1 MSRNSY
7 ALRKGLAAV
16 LSMLS
21 CGGIAGAAKNQN
33 LRKSGGG
40 VTQTVGKKKQVKK
53 RQAREGANGQKL
65 RKNQKKVDAVSQ
77 KVLAD
82 VATPK
87 TFSGEMRKAAEH
99 VKNSWS
105 ALTPGKQALAGVVGL
120 ETLSVLYNG
129 CGVVENVLGTILGPS
144 LQRLGALIFRSKV
157 KDSAEQVQKIY
168 RQQYNDERR
177 VENQQGLILGLIG
190 KIAFYLKDN
199 YVDFIRAF
207 YHGCK
212 GDPLYGEAADNFNS
226 KLFKH
231 DGVFDFYN
239 YKEVKNWGLNQL
251 SLFLESIQMDWK
263 RSPLNVWAYRFG
275 RLFASEPK
283 VEFFNKKFF
292 KLKSFN
298 NEILLDEKLKGN
310 NLN

>member
-1 MSRNSY
+1 MSRNSG

-16 LSMLS
+16 LSILS
-21 CGGIAGAAKNQN
+21 CGGIAVAAKNQN
-33 LRKSGGG
+33 LRKFGGG

-65 RKNQKKVDAVSQ
+65 QKNQKRVDAVSQ

-87 TFSGEMRKAAEH
+87 TFSGEMCKAAEH

-105 ALTPGKQALAGVVGL
+105 ALTSGKQALAGVVGL

-144 LQRLGALIFRSKV
+144 LQQLGALIFRSEV
-157 KDSAEQVQKIY
+157 NDSAGQVQNIY
-168 RQQYNDERR
+168 RRQYQLERG
-177 VENQQGLILGLIG
+177 VENQQGLVLGLIG

-207 YHGCK
+207 YHGCN
-212 GDPLYGEAADNFNS
+212 GDSLDVKVAGVTDPR
-226 KLFKH
+226 LFKH

-239 YKEVKNWGLNQL
+239 YKNVGNWGPNQL
-251 SLFLESIQMDWK
+251 ELFLESMKMNWK

-275 RLFASEPK
+275 RLFASKPK
-283 VEFFNKKFF
+283 GEFFEE
-292 KLKSFN
+292 KLSSD
-298 NEILLDEKLKGN
+298 EILLDNGKLKDD